1 MNDREFLWLAQ
12 LFYAAS
18 VVLTMRR
25 LRVGGASAQLHR
37 WNFLTMVFGFVLH
50 TVFMYLRGMRIGRC
64 PLTNPFEV
72 QVFLAWGMVVF
83 YLLIGP
89 SYRVSFLGAFTAPAV
104 LALCVVPLLAPIDVA
119 WPRDC
124 GARSPWIE
132 FHAATALLS
141 CGAFALAAVLSVMYL
156 WQERQLKARRVT
168 PSFLQ
173 LPSVEQLDVVA
184 LRLIIVGFALF
195 TVGIIGGFIS
205 YRIVHQLTP
214 LRAGLTTAKIVWAC
228 AVWVAY
234 ALVLAA
240 RMVASVRGRKFAVMA
255 ITMFVFTF
263 ITFSIVNLLPKPLQP

>member
-18 VVLTMRR
+18 VALTIRR

-37 WNFLTMVFGFVLH
+37 WNFLTMLFGFVLH
-50 TVFMYLRGMRIGRC
+50 TVFLYLRGMRIGRC

-89 SYRVSFLGAFTAPAV
+89 SYRVLFLGTFTAPAV

-119 WPRDC
+119 RQAPA
-124 GARSPWIE
+124 ARSPWIE
-132 FHAATALLS
+132 FHAAIALLS
-141 CGAFALAAVLSVMYL
+141 CGAFALAAVMSVMYL

-184 LRLIIVGFALF
+184 LRLVIVGFALF

-205 YRIVHQLTP
+205 YRIVHQL
-214 LRAGLTTAKIVWAC
+214 AAAKIVWAW

-240 RMVASVRGRKFAVMA
+240 RTAGSVRGRKFAVMT
-255 ITMFVFTF
+255 ITVFVVMLGTF
-263 ITFSIVNLLPKPLQP
+263 WIINLKHL